1 MQAEKSIEQFL
12 SGTSFD
18 RPDLKRLS
26 AKYPYFGLLHFY
38 LLKKTDNS
46 SDDFHKI
53 AQTTALHINSPYHL
67 HCLLSENNPL
77 DNLDFSTTEQEK
89 ESVSETTT
97 PISQAN
103 KSSENTPGTELLFEP
118 LHATDYFA
126 SQGIKLSEEAI
137 GNDKLGKQLKSFTA
151 WLKTMKKVNIE
162 KLAEQTLLV
171 DHNVEQMAEK
181 SNLKAEV
188 FTESMADVYLSQG
201 KTQKAIEIYQ
211 KLSLQNPSKSAYFA
225 DLIKSI
231 KEK

>member
-26 AKYPYFGLLHFY
+26 DTYPYFGLLHFY

-53 AQTTALHINSPYHL
+53 AQTTALHVNNPYHL
-67 HCLLSENNPL
+67 YCLLSKNNSL
-77 DNLDFSTTEQEK
+77 DNLNFSSTEQVK
-89 ESVSETTT
+89 EFFTETTT
-97 PISQAN
+97 SILQAN
-103 KSSENTPGTELLFEP
+103 IGSENTSGTELLFEP
-118 LHATDYFA
+118 LHSTDYFA
-126 SQGIKLSEEAI
+126 SQGIKLSDEAI

-162 KLAEQTLLV
+162 KLAEQTLSV

-181 SNLKAEV
+181 SNLNAEI
-188 FTESMADVYLSQG
+188 FTESMAEVYLNQG

-231 KEK
+231 KDK